1 MIDIIKFFFVAS
13 MIASPIIALS
23 WIIEALPSGMFKS
36 IGEWIIV
43 IIISCIAIKCTISI
57 FTNKKGK

>member
-1 MIDIIKFFFVAS
+1 

-36 IGEWIIV
+36 IGSWIIF